1 MESKEK
7 RGKLILVSTP
17 IGNKDDFTIR
27 AIEALKMSDF
37 VICEELKMGANIL
50 RQINLSKEFYT
61 LNEHNEQENAAELIE
76 IIKSGKTAALISDA
90 GTPLFADPGRILLKM
105 ALKSD
110 IEIEVV
116 PGASSIMTAIV
127 RCGFDLHE
135 FVYAGFLS
143 RDSDERVKKIKE
155 LSYERRTIILMD
167 TPYRLLSLLEDLNKV
182 MPDRSAYLGMNL
194 TMHYETHHYG
204 TFSELYNK
212 LKDEKIKSE
221 FVICF
226 EGNFNT
232 SYKKQ
237 SSDRSESSGDNRDSR
252 TGSGGG
258 DRPPRRDYDDRPPRQ
273 DYGDR
278 PLRKEYGDRP
288 PRKEYGDRPPRKEYG
303 DRPPRKE
310 YGDRPP
316 RKEYGDR
323 PPRKEY
329 GDRPPRKEYGDSPV
343 RKEYGDRPPRKEYGD
358 RPPRKEF
365 GDKPPRREWTD
376 KPPRREWS
384 DKPPRREWSDKP
396 PRKEYGDRPP
406 RKEYGDSPKR
416 DDGDFSRGRSSWS
429 NDGER
434 PPRKE
439 FGGKPKA
446 FGSGVKPFRPKKA
459 GGEFP
464 RKNRF
469 TKRK

>member
-50 RQINLSKEFYT
+50 RQINLTKEFYT
-61 LNEHNEQENAAELIE
+61 LNEHNEQENASELIE
-76 IIKSGKTAALISDA
+76 IIKTGKTAALISDA
-90 GTPLFADPGRILLKM
+90 GTPLFADPGRILLKL

-182 MPDRSAYLGMNL
+182 MPERSAYLGMNL

-226 EGNFNT
+226 EGNFNS

-237 SSDRSESSGDNRDSR
+237 SSDRSEYSADNRDSR
-252 TGSGGG
+252 TGGG

-278 PLRKEYGDRP
+278 PPRREWSDKP
-288 PRKEYGDRPPRKEYG
+288 PRKEYGDR
-303 DRPPRKE
+303 
-310 YGDRPP
+310 
-316 RKEYGDR
+316 
-323 PPRKEY
+323 
-329 GDRPPRKEYGDSPV
+329 
-343 RKEYGDRPPRKEYGD
+343 
-358 RPPRKEF
+358 
-365 GDKPPRREWTD
+365 
-376 KPPRREWS
+376 
-384 DKPPRREWSDKP
+384 PPRREWSDKP

-406 RKEYGDSPKR
+406 RKEYGDRPPRREWSDKPPHKEYGDRPPRKEFGDKPPRREWSDKPPRREWTDKPPRKEFGDRPPRKEYDDRPKR
-416 DDGDFSRGRSSWS
+416 EDGDFSRSRSSWS
-429 NDGER
+429 NDSER

-439 FGGKPKA
+439 FAGKPKV

-459 GGEFP
+459 GGDFP
-464 RKNRF
+464 KKNRF

>member
-323 PPRKEY
+323 PPRKE
-329 GDRPPRKEYGDSPV
+329 
-343 RKEYGDRPPRKEYGD
+343 
-358 RPPRKEF
+358 F